1 MLDFNVDSKTHAAYG
16 TVVASRVRSRED
28 VLILRPFPLWLFQR
42 GAAEGPELLLR
53 KLKGEIFDW
62 EAMREARWPKG
73 YCNMCKEH
81 KSIDLFAWAQWELVR
96 ANRDATCLGCQ
107 HADNSKKA
115 LKRNFNDKQ
124 AMQNRVQCTACG
136 VIKIQDAFPRAQLV
150 QPNAE
155 SRRQC
160 TVCRS
165 NLAELTCT
173 NCGRRKEAAEFSA
186 SMRTMADDAVACF
199 GCQQEVKGKA
209 KRLRTGWFSCQ
220 TCKESFPETGVGNEG
235 NTQCTHCA
243 SRSARQAGWQK
254 CSNRKCGKKFQS
266 KGRGLCPACAPRGRP
281 SMRKKKD
288 NKNSEQK

>member
-16 TVVASRVRSRED
+16 TVVASRVRSRKD

-53 KLKGEIFDW
+53 KLKGEMFDW
-62 EAMREARWPKG
+62 EAMREARWPKAH
-73 YCNMCKEH
+73 CNMCKEH

-115 LKRNFNDKQ
+115 LKRNFNDKE

-155 SRRQC
+155 SCRQC
-160 TVCRS
+160 TACRRS
-165 NLAELTCT
+165 LAELTCT
-173 NCGRRKEAAEFSA
+173 NCGRRKQAAEFSS
-186 SMRTMADDAVACF
+186 SMRTMADDAVACLA
-199 GCQQEVKGKA
+199 CQQEVQGKA
-209 KRLRTGWFSCQ
+209 KRLRTGWFSCRSCQ
-220 TCKESFPETGVGNEG
+220 ENFL
-235 NTQCTHCA
+235 NTAAGSDAGQICA
-243 SRSARQAGWQK
+243 NCCSRATRQAGWK
-254 CSNRKCGKKFQS
+254 TCRNRKCGKRFEAKEP
-266 KGRGLCPACAPRGRP
+266 GLCPECRPRGRP
-281 SMRKKKD
+281 TMM
-288 NKNSEQK
+288 NKQRRAK